1 MVAEEPGPAD
11 GGAGAPGR
19 RRRGRMERGDASR
32 QLILTTAERLFAENG
47 ISAVS
52 SRQVSEA
59 AGQRNSAAV
68 GYHFGSRADLVRAIL
83 RTHSEPIER
92 RRAQMVEDL
101 GDDPGLRDW
110 VACLV
115 RPSTD
120 HLAGLG
126 GPTWFAR
133 LRAQV
138 VTDPVFRQIALEDS
152 ARSAAL
158 RRVVDGIRECVRDLP
173 PAVYQERRDMEV
185 QLLVHGCADR
195 ERALAEGRP
204 TPRATWQEAAT
215 GIVDALV
222 GLWSAPVSAATGDPV

>member
-1 MVAEEPGPAD
+1 VADAQE
-11 GGAGAPGR
+11 AGTRPVDDRPEGR
-19 RRRGRMERGDASR
+19 VRMERSAASR
-32 QLILTTAERLFAENG
+32 QLILSTAERLFAERG
-47 ISAVS
+47 IAAVS
-52 SRQVSEA
+52 HRHIGEA

-68 GYHFGSRADLVRAIL
+68 GYHFGTKADLLRAIL

-92 RRAQMVEDL
+92 RREEMVDAL
-101 GDDPGLRDW
+101 GAEPGVRDW

-120 HLAGLG
+120 HLAELG
-126 GPTWFAR
+126 DPTWFAR

-138 VTDPVFRQIALEDS
+138 VTDPAFRELAGEDS

-158 RRVVDGIRECVRDLP
+158 RRVVEGLRDCVRDLP
-173 PAVYQERRDMEV
+173 DAVYQERREMEV

-195 ERALAEGRP
+195 ERALAGERP
-204 TPRATWQEAAT
+204 TPRATWHDAAT

-222 GLWSAPVSAATGDPV
+222 GLWRAPVSD